1 MKSTK
6 KAILAL
12 KDTLNKMSKKKIKN
26 IIKKIDKLKIEENS
40 PTILEYL
47 NKINS
52 IGKQIYKDV
61 YGFKTKHPQGFIK
74 TEIEMLLLNYPNINM
89 DKFSNAL
96 QGITVTSVKDETV
109 IYHCDIEKA
118 LLCGVQD
125 RDLYSYEFD

>member
-52 IGKQIYKDV
+52 IGEQIYKDV